1 MMASSAQRRRRWGAR
16 SDPPPFQGGVRGGLR
31 RRGQICRTA
40 ICCLAGTLP
49 RPLPGRETSSACAVR
64 RGAFSLV
71 ELLIV
76 VAIIAVLLSIL
87 LPALQ
92 GARRQAQAAV
102 CGSNLR
108 QLALANLG
116 YASEQGGRLCPGA
129 SNLATT
135 NLHRWH
141 GVRDK
146 VSAPFDGARG
156 PLALYLGADAGIRR
170 CPGFTFFE
178 RGAAAF
184 EQSCGGYG
192 YNQAYLGRVLRAK
205 NKTSFSV
212 VSDLTGVLL
221 EQVRTP
227 AQTLA
232 FADTGLAAT
241 TSGVIEYSFAEP
253 RFHPEF
259 AYARVDPSLHFRH
272 AGKVDVAWLDGHVER
287 RQRTLTWS
295 SGLYP
300 GDADAAQLGWFGP
313 LDDNGF
319 FDLR

>member
-1 MMASSAQRRRRWGAR
+1 MTVSPWRQRRRRR
-16 SDPPPFQGGVRGGLR
+16 SDPPPFQGGVRGGL
-31 RRGQICRTA
+31 CRHGLAFRTTLLRA
-40 ICCLAGTLP
+40 IRTLP
-49 RPLPGRETSSACAVR
+49 RPLPEREGSKTCAAR
-64 RGAFSLV
+64 RDAFSLV

-116 YASEQGGRLCPGA
+116 YAGEQGGRLCPGA
-129 SNLATT
+129 SNIATT

-156 PLALYLGADAGIRR
+156 PLAPYLGADAGIRR
-170 CPGFTFFE
+170 CPGFTRFE

-192 YNQAYLGRVLRAK
+192 YNLAYLGRVLRPK
-205 NKTSFSV
+205 NRTSFSV

-232 FADTGLAAT
+232 FADTALAAT
-241 TSGVIEYSFAEP
+241 TRGVIEYSFAEP

-259 AYARVDPSLHFRH
+259 GYARVDPSLHFRH
-272 AGKVDVAWLDGHVER
+272 ADQVGVAWLDGHVER
-287 RQRTLTWS
+287 RQRTFTWS

-300 GDADAAQLGWFGP
+300 GDAGTAQLGWFGA

>member
-1 MMASSAQRRRRWGAR
+1 MTASPGRLRPQRR
-16 SDPPPFQGGVRGGLR
+16 SDPVPLRTGARGGSRRCGQVFQAALLR
-31 RRGQICRTA
+31 PTSTFPQ
-40 ICCLAGTLP
+40 
-49 RPLPGRETSSACAVR
+49 PLPGREGSRTHAAR
-64 RGAFSLV
+64 RAAFSLV
-71 ELLIV
+71 ELLLV
-76 VAIIAVLLSIL
+76 VAILAVLLSIL

-102 CGSNLR
+102 CGGNLR

-116 YASEQGGRLCPGA
+116 YAGEHGGRLCPGA
-129 SNLATT
+129 SNMATT

-146 VSAPFDGARG
+146 ANAPFDGARG
-156 PLALYLGADAGIRR
+156 PLAPYLGADAGIRR
-170 CPGFTFFE
+170 CPGFTLFE

-192 YNQAYLGRVLRAK
+192 YNLAYLGRSLRPK
-205 NKTSFSV
+205 NRTSFSV

-221 EQVRTP
+221 EQVRVP

-232 FADTGLAAT
+232 FADTAFAAT
-241 TSGVIEYSFAEP
+241 TAGVIEYSFAEP
-253 RFHPEF
+253 RFHAEF
-259 AYARVDPSLHFRH
+259 GYARVDPSLHFRH
-272 AGKVDVAWLDGHVER
+272 ADKVGVVWLDGHVER
-287 RQRTLTWS
+287 RPRTYTWS

-300 GDADAAQLGWFGP
+300 GDADAAHLGWFGT
-313 LDDNGF
+313 LDDNGY